1 MPSDKASL
9 QVLITMEES
18 LVYLERKRVIV
29 EPIKWKLSV
38 ILIALK
44 VKTGSPCLRL
54 ALVLA
59 SLAERSCQQVA
70 SPAFFYRLSERH
82 AVNPV
87 SVLDLCLAGMT
98 HTIPMPPANLL

>member
-18 LVYLERKRVIV
+18 LVYLEGEQRAIV

-38 ILIALK
+38 TLIALK

-59 SLAERSCQQVA
+59 SLSERSCQQVA
-70 SPAFFYRLSERH
+70 SPAVFLQSIGETRNETS
-82 AVNPV
+82 
-87 SVLDLCLAGMT
+87 
-98 HTIPMPPANLL
+98 

>member
-1 MPSDKASL
+1 MQAKAEGGWGGGQREGKRGSQFMPSDKASL

-18 LVYLERKRVIV
+18 LVYLEGKQRVIV

-44 VKTGSPCLRL
+44 VKTGSPRLRL

-70 SPAFFYRLSERH
+70 SPAL
-82 AVNPV
+82 
-87 SVLDLCLAGMT
+87 
-98 HTIPMPPANLL
+98 